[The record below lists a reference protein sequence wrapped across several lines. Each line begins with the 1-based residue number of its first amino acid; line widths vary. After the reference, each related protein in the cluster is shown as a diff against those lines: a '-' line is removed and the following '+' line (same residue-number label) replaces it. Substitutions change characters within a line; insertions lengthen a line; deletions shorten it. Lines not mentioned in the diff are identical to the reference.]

1 MSLIYRIFSFAE
13 RRFARLQGKGMGAHS
28 IGTEVGAVTQF
39 VKPLGLVVDIGG
51 NVGDYTAEV
60 LLRFPKAQI
69 HVFEP
74 SAVNIGK
81 LNHRFGQ
88 NNRVI
93 IHQKALSDAAGK
105 MTLYADS
112 PGSGLGSLSKRDLS
126 HHHLDFSH
134 EETVLVE
141 RFDAMYIEYLTNKTI
156 DLVKIDVE
164 GHELAVLRGFG
175 DVLSSVR
182 IIQFEFGGC
191 NVDTRTFFK
200 DFWDFFTEKGFSLYR
215 ITPMG
220 VQAIFKYNEQ
230 EEAFTTTNFLAVNN
244 KLKG

>member
-28 IGTEVGAVTQF
+28 IKAEVRAVTQF

-51 NVGDYTAEV
+51 NIGDYSAQVLQQFPTAH
-60 LLRFPKAQI
+60 I
-69 HVFEP
+69 HIFEP

-81 LNHRFGQ
+81 LNQRFGHNKQ
-88 NNRVI
+88 VV
-93 IHQKALSDAAGK
+93 IHQKALSDAAGV

-126 HHHLDFSH
+126 HHQLDFSY
-134 EETVLVE
+134 EEKVSVA
-141 RFDAMYIEYLTNKTI
+141 RFDKVYLEFLNNEVI

-164 GHELAVLRGFG
+164 GHELGVLRGFG
-175 DVLSSVR
+175 SSILNVR
-182 IIQFEFGGC
+182 AIQFEFGGC
-191 NVDTRTFFK
+191 NVDTRTYFK
-200 DFWDFFTEKGFSLYR
+200 DFWDFFTEKGFDLYR
-215 ITPMG
+215 ITPLG
-220 VQAIFKYNEQ
+220 AQAILKYHEQ

-244 KLKG
+244 RIKD